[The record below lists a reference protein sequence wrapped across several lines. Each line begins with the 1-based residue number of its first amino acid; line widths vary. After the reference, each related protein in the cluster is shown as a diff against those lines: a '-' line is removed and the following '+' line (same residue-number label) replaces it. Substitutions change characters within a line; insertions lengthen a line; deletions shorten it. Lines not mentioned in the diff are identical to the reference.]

1 MLTFGAV
8 FDLKPLP
15 AVPVRTAWRFLRLR
29 KEERPPVCRVE
40 ANILKKVWW
49 TADKGWTSSSLGVGR
64 VAKNTY
70 RKNWHRYETYRGV
83 PHWH

>member
-15 AVPVRTAWRFLRLR
+15 AVTVRTAWRFLRLR
-29 KEERPPVCRVE
+29 KEERPALCGVA
-40 ANILKKVWW
+40 ANILKKLLR
-49 TADKGWTSSSLGVGR
+49 TADKEWTSSSLGFGR
-64 VAKNTY
+64 VAKNPY

-83 PHWH
+83 PHVH